1 MRRTYNLETFTLRV
15 GRVPFWQVAIGLAV
29 AFVLAVALAVLVS
42 GLFLILLP
50 VILIGAIAA
59 RFMGRRDQ
67 GGPRRDQ
74 KVIDAE
80 YVVVEESR
88 ADDRT
93 PSDEN
98 PRDK

>member
-1 MRRTYNLETFTLRV
+1 MRRTHTLETVTLRV
-15 GRVPFWQVAIGLAV
+15 GRVPFWRIAIVLAV
-29 AFVLAVALAVLVS
+29 AFVLALALAVLVS

-50 VILIGAIAA
+50 AILIGAIAA

-67 GGPRRDQ
+67 GGPRRGQ
-74 KVIDAE
+74 KVIEAE
-80 YVVVEESR
+80 YVVIEDVR